1 MSIKK
6 TSFSV
11 AAAVALSLS
20 GVAIADASVWGLG
33 GFNQSAVA
41 PKSNHSILSI
51 DNSISVAAAGTLM
64 NYQEHINPGP
74 SDTESGWMPGFKVTG
89 NYMGQNHVY
98 LHLGYQYNSGGI
110 HYDGANLE
118 THAAVQTTDRA
129 TTQQLLGKI
138 GYGFF
143 MDNGKIAVTP
153 YVAAGYQSWHR
164 NLEIPVGQEIED
176 YSATLAGTGAL
187 FQYQITPRLVFSAD
201 SEFLAV
207 TGGGMTPHIT
217 GLDLGSAHFGVSGEE
232 KVAVS
237 ANYRISGPW
246 SVFGGLNFTH
256 FNYTGGA
263 ITSYTQD
270 VTDASEP
277 PSSTNLFGM
286 DAGIRYS
293 F

>member
-6 TSFSV
+6 VSFSV
-11 AAAVALSLS
+11 AAVVALSLS

-33 GFNQSAVA
+33 GFNQAAVA
-41 PKSNHSILSI
+41 PKSNHSILDI
-51 DNSISVAAAGTLM
+51 DNSVSVAAAGTLM

-118 THAAVQTTDRA
+118 THQPAYTTDHA
-129 TTQQLLGKI
+129 TTQRLLGKI

-176 YSATLAGTGAL
+176 YSATLAGAGAL
-187 FQYQITPRLVFSAD
+187 FQYQAMPRLTLSAD
-201 SEFLAV
+201 AEVLAV
-207 TGGGMTPHIT
+207 VGGGMTPHIT
-217 GLDLGSAHFGVSGEE
+217 GITAPSAQFGTSGEE
-232 KVAVS
+232 KLGVS
-237 ANYRISGPW
+237 ANYRLDGPI
-246 SVFGGLNFTH
+246 SVFTGLDFTH

-263 ITSYTQD
+263 MGEYFM
-270 VTDASEP
+270 EP
-277 PSSTNLFGM
+277 PSSTNHFGM
-286 DAGIRYS
+286 NAGIRYS